1 MAWLQCVNIAGEN
14 DGLRKFAVWREG
26 SHCAHHLRCSERPR
40 RKTACEVSGALK
52 MAGAFKPSI
61 IRGEL
66 DAAGL
71 RFGIVVSQFNNFITD
86 RLLAGAL
93 DALERSGAGEKQ
105 VEIVRVPGSFE
116 IPIAAKKLAATG
128 RFDSIVCIGCILRG
142 ETSHYDVVVSETA
155 RGIQLAQ
162 LDSGVPMILCVLTCD
177 TLEQAI
183 DRAGLKGGNKG
194 YESGLA
200 AVEMARLSRKLSKD
214 SARSVTRSR
223 PRPRR

>member
-1 MAWLQCVNIAGEN
+1 MAGE
-14 DGLRKFAVWREG
+14 
-26 SHCAHHLRCSERPR
+26 
-40 RKTACEVSGALK
+40 
-52 MAGAFKPSI
+52 FKPST

-66 DAAGL
+66 NAEGL
-71 RFGIVVSQFNNFITD
+71 RIGIVVSQFNSFITD

-93 DALERSGAGEKQ
+93 HALKSAGAAEKQ
-105 VEIVRVPGSFE
+105 VEVVSVPGSFE

-128 RFDSIVCIGCILRG
+128 RFDSIICVGCILRG
-142 ETSHYDVVVSETA
+142 ETSHYHVVVSETA

-183 DRAGLKGGNKG
+183 SRAGLKNGNKG

-200 AVEMARLSRKLSKD
+200 AIEMAHLSRKLSK
-214 SARSVTRSR
+214 SAAREMTRSR
-223 PRPRR
+223 PRSRK